1 MSAKDL
7 KALAALT
14 RKSWKSLA
22 LADQS
27 DADEMVGIL
36 KNLLEGLDAIEEK
49 ASESIDPE
57 A

>member
-1 MSAKDL
+1 MAAKDL

-14 RKSWKSLA
+14 RKSWKNLA

-27 DADEMVGIL
+27 DAEEMVSIL
-36 KNLLEGLDAIEEK
+36 KNLLEKLDAIEEQ
-49 ASESIDPE
+49 ASGSLEPE